1 MTIVDLTARPRLAD
15 LRRVG
20 GSPAADPELAGHIE
34 SAEAELEA
42 ARRPRRTPAADF
54 AGRKGYQQNF
64 LGEFDVPLPVPTA
77 TLQRDVLP
85 IPGIEGNRL
94 DYTHFS
100 AVMSKS
106 RRMAMFVAVNI
117 DGANSVRVVRDA
129 DKWSLDG
136 RIPDEAQ
143 IGEELYSDN
152 LLDRG
157 HLVRREDPNWGDLA
171 ERAND
176 DTFHFTNCSPQMG
189 AFNQRTWLSL
199 ETFIL
204 KNARAVE
211 EKVTVFT
218 GPVFRPNDRIY
229 RDVRIPAAYWKVV
242 AFVKDSGRPSAS
254 GYLVHQIRELS
265 ELEIAFGAFKTYQRS
280 VRAIQR
286 LSKLSFGEL
295 ASFDGFSNEELETGT
310 AISAELRIPGDARV

>member
-1 MTIVDLTARPRLAD
+1 MAKIDLSARPRLAD

-20 GSPAADPELAGHIE
+20 GSPAADHELAGHIE
-34 SAEAELEA
+34 SVDAELEA
-42 ARRPRRTPAADF
+42 ARRPRRTPAAAF
-54 AGRKGYQQNF
+54 AGREGYQLDF
-64 LGEFDVPLPVPTA
+64 LGEFEVPLPVPTA
-77 TLQRDVLP
+77 TMERDVLP
-85 IPGIEGNRL
+85 IPGTQVNRL

-157 HLVRREDPNWGDLA
+157 HLVRREDPNWGDVA
-171 ERAND
+171 QQAND
-176 DTFHFTNCSPQMG
+176 DTFHFTNCAPQMG

-199 ETFIL
+199 ESFIL
-204 KNARAVE
+204 QNARAVE

-218 GPVFRPNDRIY
+218 GPVFRPDDRIY
-229 RDVRIPAAYWKVV
+229 RDVKIPTAYWKVV
-242 AFVKDSGRPSAS
+242 AFVNDSGRPSAS
-254 GYLVHQIRELS
+254 AYIVDQSEELS

-280 VRAIQR
+280 VRAIEK
-286 LSKLSFGEL
+286 LSKLSFGDL
-295 ASFDGFSNEELETGT
+295 ASFDGFSNEELATGT
-310 AISAELRIPGDARV
+310 TISAELRVPGDARV